1 MKMQYKGGIL
11 MDLIITTYKDQVRD
25 TQVQRIDLA
34 EDKGAAMNVVNLYPN
49 REYQTFH
56 GFGGAITEA
65 AGYSFSKLTEKGKEE
80 ILKKYF
86 SNEGLRYHFIRT
98 HIDSC
103 DFSISNYTAMED
115 SEDREMTSFTL
126 KRDEEYILPF
136 LRKARSAK
144 GEDFDL
150 MLTPWSPPAFM
161 KTNNDR
167 NNGGKLKEEYR
178 EFWAEYICRYIKE
191 YEGLGFPVNRI
202 TVQNEPDAV
211 QTWDSCTFNPTD
223 EKEFLRDYLYKA
235 LERNGLTHVKINI
248 WDHNKERM
256 FERARAIIDEETDKM
271 IDGVAFHWYTGDHF
285 EAIQLTGEVYP
296 GKELL
301 FTEGCV
307 EYSRFDA
314 GQLRNAQMYAHDI
327 IGNLNAGMTGF
338 IDWNI
343 LLDEKGGPNHVSNLC
358 DAPIMVNTEDGD
370 YEEKLSFHYI
380 RHFSH
385 YIDRDAKRIALTKYT
400 DKLEMTALKNPDG
413 TVVLIVLN
421 KQGEDMPLSLRIQ
434 GLNTE
439 FTVPSASIVT
449 AVI

>member
-1 MKMQYKGGIL
+1 
-11 MDLIITTYKDQVRD
+11 MDLIITTYKNQVRD
-25 TQVQRIDLA
+25 TQVQRINLA
-34 EDKGAAMNVVNLYPN
+34 EDQGAAMNVVNLYPN
-49 REYQTFH
+49 IAYQTFH

-86 SNEGLRYHFIRT
+86 SNVGLRYHFIRT
-98 HIDSC
+98 PIDSC

-115 SEDREMTSFTL
+115 SQDRDMKSFSL
-126 KRDEEYILPF
+126 KRDEKYILPF
-136 LRKARSAK
+136 LRKARSTK

-161 KTNNDR
+161 KTNDDR
-167 NNGGKLKEEYR
+167 NNGGKLKEEYK
-178 EFWAEYICRYIKE
+178 EFWAEYICRYIRE
-191 YEGLGFPVNRI
+191 YEALGFPVNRI
-202 TVQNEPDAV
+202 TVQNEPEAV
-211 QTWDSCTFNPTD
+211 QTWDSCIFDPTE

-235 LERNGLTHVKINI
+235 LQRNDLTHVKINI

-256 FERARAIIDEETDKM
+256 FERAGAILDKETDRM

-285 EAIQLTGEVYP
+285 EAIKLTSEVYP

-327 IGNLNAGMTGF
+327 IGNMNAGMTGF

-358 DAPIMVNTEDGD
+358 DAPIMVHTEDGS

-380 RHFSH
+380 RHFSQ
-385 YIDRDAKRIALTKYT
+385 YIDREAKRIALTKYT
-400 DKLEMTALKNPDG
+400 DRLEMTAFKNPDG
-413 TVVLIVLN
+413 TVILIVLN
-421 KQGEDMPLSLRIQ
+421 RQAEDMPLSLRIQ

-439 FTVPSASIVT
+439 FTVPAESIVT

>member
-1 MKMQYKGGIL
+1 
-11 MDLIITTYKDQVRD
+11 MDLIITTYENQERVTKVL
-25 TQVQRIDLA
+25 TCELP
-34 EDKGAAMNVVNLYPN
+34 EEKGAAMNVVNLYPEI
-49 REYQTFH
+49 EYQTFH
-56 GFGGAITEA
+56 GFGGAVTEA
-65 AGYSFSKLTEKGKEE
+65 AGYSFSKLEKEKQEE
-80 ILKKYF
+80 ILAKYF
-86 SNEGLRYHFIRT
+86 GEDGLRYHFIRT

-103 DFSISNYTAMED
+103 DFSLGNYSAMED
-115 SEDREMTSFTL
+115 PEDKEMKSFSL
-126 KRDEEYILPF
+126 KRDEEYILPL
-136 LRKARSAK
+136 LRRARALK

-167 NNGGKLKEEYR
+167 NHGGKLKEEYK

-191 YEGLGFPVNRI
+191 YEVLGFPVNRI

-211 QTWDSCTFNPTD
+211 QTWDSCSFNPAE

-235 LERNGLTHVKINI
+235 LVKNELSHVKINI
-248 WDHNKERM
+248 WDHNKERVY
-256 FERARAIIDEETDKM
+256 ERANAIIDEETDKM

-285 EAIQLTGEVYP
+285 EAVGLTKDAFP
-296 GKELL
+296 GKELI

-327 IGNLNAGMTGF
+327 IGNLNAGMTAF

-343 LLDEKGGPNHVSNLC
+343 LLDEKGGPNHVGNLC
-358 DAPIMVNTEDGD
+358 DAPVMVNTEDGS

-380 RHFSH
+380 KHFSR
-385 YIDRDAKRIALTKYT
+385 YIDREAKRIALTKYT
-400 DKLEMTALKNPDG
+400 DRLEMTAFKNTDKS
-413 TVVLIVLN
+413 VVLVVLN
-421 KQGEDMPLSLRIQ
+421 KQDEELPVSIRIQ

-439 FTVPSASIVT
+439 FQVPKSSIVT
-449 AVI
+449 AVIK

>member
-1 MKMQYKGGIL
+1 

-25 TQVQRIDLA
+25 TQIQRIDLA

-49 REYQTFH
+49 MEYQTFH

-103 DFSISNYTAMED
+103 DFSIRNYTAMED
-115 SEDREMTSFTL
+115 SKDREMTSFSL

-161 KTNNDR
+161 KTNEDR

-191 YEGLGFPVNRI
+191 YEALGFPVNRI

-211 QTWDSCTFNPTD
+211 QTWDSCTFNPTE

-343 LLDEKGGPNHVSNLC
+343 LLDEKGGPNHVNNLC
-358 DAPIMVNTEDGD
+358 DAPIMVNTEDGS

-439 FTVPSASIVT
+439 FTVPAASIVT